1 MKIAIN
7 GFGRI
12 GRAVAK
18 VATEK
23 GLDIVAINDLADA
36 KTLAHL
42 LKYDSTYGKFPG
54 KVEAK
59 ENAIVVN
66 GKEIKVFAE
75 RNIINLPWAKLGVDV
90 AIESTGIFRVAKSDK
105 GGYMDHIDAGAKRV
119 ILTVPAKDEI
129 GQTVVLGVNSEDLDM
144 SKLSFSNASC
154 TTNCLAPVAKIIED
168 NFGIEKAFMTT
179 IHAYT
184 SDQVLIDRPHSD
196 LRRARAAAKSIIPT
210 TTGATIA
217 VEKVIPTLKGKLDGC
232 SMRVPIITGSLVD
245 FTVKLKKNASVEKI
259 NEAVKKAAESRLQG
273 ILEYTED
280 KIVSVDIIQN
290 THSCIFDADSTQMI
304 DGDFAK
310 LIIWY
315 DNEWGYSNR
324 VVELAEKIGAEL

>member
-12 GRAVAK
+12 GRAVTK
-18 VATEK
+18 VAIEK

-42 LKYDSTYGKFPG
+42 FKYDSTYGKFPG
-54 KVEAK
+54 EVKVA
-59 ENAIVVN
+59 ENAIIVN
-66 GKEIKVFAE
+66 GKEIKVLSE
-75 RNIINLPWAKLGVDV
+75 RKITDLPWAKLGVDI
-90 AIESTGIFRVAKSDK
+90 AIESTGIFRLAKSEK

-119 ILTVPAKDEI
+119 ILTVPAKDQI
-129 GQTVVLGVNSEDLDM
+129 DQTIVLGVNSDELDT
-144 SKLSFSNASC
+144 SNRSFSNASC
-154 TTNCLAPVAKIIED
+154 TTNCLAPVAKVIEE
-168 NFGIEKAFMTT
+168 NFGIETAFMTT

-217 VEKVIPTLKGKLDGC
+217 VEKVIPSLKGKLDGC
-232 SMRVPIITGSLVD
+232 SMRVPVITGSLVD
-245 FTVKLKKNASVEKI
+245 FTVKLKKNTTIEQI
-259 NEAVKKAAESRLQG
+259 NQAVKKAAESELQG

-280 KIVSVDIIQN
+280 KIVSVDIIHN
-290 THSCIFDADSTQMI
+290 THSCIFDADSTKMI
-304 DGDFAK
+304 GENFAK

-324 VVELAEKIGAEL
+324 VVELAEKIAKAL

>member
-18 VATEK
+18 VATER
-23 GLDIVAINDLADA
+23 GIDIVAINDLADA

-42 LKYDSTYGKFPG
+42 LKYDSTYGKFPL

-59 ENAIVVN
+59 ENAIVVD

-75 RNIINLPWAKLGVDV
+75 RNISALPWAKLGVDV
-90 AIESTGIFRVAKSDK
+90 AIESTGIFRFARSEK
-105 GGYMDHIDAGAKRV
+105 GGYLDHIDAGAKRV
-119 ILTVPAKDEI
+119 ILTVPAKDVI
-129 GQTVVLGVNSEDLDM
+129 DQTIVLGVNSDTLDVA
-144 SKLSFSNASC
+144 KLSFSNASC

-168 NFGIEKAFMTT
+168 NYGIEKAFMTT

-196 LRRARAAAKSIIPT
+196 LRRARAAGRSIIPT

-217 VEKVIPTLKGKLDGC
+217 VEKVIPSLKGKLDGC
-232 SMRVPIITGSLVD
+232 SMRVPVITGSLVD
-245 FTVKLKKNASVEKI
+245 FTVKLKKGTTVEKI
-259 NEAVKKAAESRLQG
+259 NQAVKKAAEGSLQG
-273 ILEYTED
+273 ILEYTKD

-290 THSCIFDADSTQMI
+290 THSCIFDADSTKMI
-304 DGDFAK
+304 GDDFAK

-324 VVELAEKIGAEL
+324 VVELAEKIGKSL

>member
-23 GLDIVAINDLADA
+23 GIDIVAINDLADA

-42 LKYDSTYGKFPG
+42 LKYDSTYGNSPV

-59 ENAIVVN
+59 ENSIVVG

-75 RNIINLPWAKLGVDV
+75 RNISNLPWAKLGVDV
-90 AIESTGIFRVAKSDK
+90 AIESTGIFRLARSEK
-105 GGYMDHIDAGAKRV
+105 GGYLDHIDAGAKRV

-129 GQTVVLGVNSEDLDM
+129 DQTIVLGVNSDALDVA
-144 SKLSFSNASC
+144 KLSFSNASC
-154 TTNCLAPVAKIIED
+154 TTNCLAPVAKIIEE
-168 NFGIEKAFMTT
+168 NYGIEKAFMTT

-196 LRRARAAAKSIIPT
+196 LRRARAAGRSIIPT
-210 TTGATIA
+210 TTGATVA
-217 VEKVIPTLKGKLDGC
+217 VEKVIPSLKGKLDGC
-232 SMRVPIITGSLVD
+232 SMRVPVITGSLVD
-245 FTVKLKKNASVEKI
+245 FTVKLKKGTTVEKI
-259 NEAVKKAAESRLQG
+259 NQAVKKAAEGSLQG

-304 DGDFAK
+304 GDDFAK

-324 VVELAEKIGAEL
+324 VVELAEKIGKSL